1 MSPKMS
7 FSKESLESKP
17 ALAEGLYEL
26 RLEGFAP
33 KNAKS
38 GNSVNLNPT
47 IKVINHPTE
56 TGRVVFDNLNSTA
69 PWIIEAFCHSFGL
82 ELIPDG
88 NGGFNMPGDFNGPEG
103 NPEQWNYVGP
113 LTGCVS
119 KAFLKQTTYNNKV
132 SAKVDQWM
140 CAVPGCQKKHPSG
153 LAK

>member
-7 FSKESLESKP
+7 FSKESLEQKP

-26 RLEGFAP
+26 RLEGFEP
-33 KNAKS
+33 KFSKEKTS
-38 GNSVNLNPT
+38 TNLNPI

-56 TGRVVFDNLNSTA
+56 TGRRVYDNLNSGA
-69 PWIIEAFCHSFGL
+69 AWIIEAFCHSFGL
-82 ELIPDG
+82 ELVPDG

-103 NPEQWNYVGP
+103 DPSQWSYAGP

-119 KAFLKQTTYNNKV
+119 KAFLKQKTYNNKT
-132 SAKVDQWM
+132 SAGVDQWM
-140 CAVPGCQKKHPSG
+140 CAVPGCQKKHPTG